1 MATSR
6 TRSEPPLIVIVGP
19 TASGKTGLAVE
30 LAQEYG
36 GEVVSADS
44 RAIYRYL
51 SIGTAK
57 PSEEEQGGV
66 PHWGID
72 LVDPGERFTVADF
85 QHYAK
90 AKITEIRARGRIP
103 FLVGGTGLYIDAVV
117 YDFVFPEST
126 GDIERRNF
134 LLRLSIDELHDY
146 CISNNIKLP
155 ENSKNKRHVV
165 NSILRNGV
173 DLKRKHELD
182 SNIVIVGIATEKEI
196 LNKRII
202 DRAHTIFNKNILEET
217 SNAAKTFGWNTEA
230 MTGNIYPLIR
240 RYFAGELGKEDLIE
254 RFIIADRQLAK
265 RQLTWFRR
273 NEHILWLTLLD
284 ARKYLAQELSKVNKS

>member
-1 MATSR
+1 MATSG

-30 LAQEYG
+30 LARKFG
-36 GEVVSADS
+36 GEVISADS
-44 RAIYRYL
+44 RAVYRYL

-57 PSEEEQGGV
+57 PSIEEQGGV

-72 LVDPGERFTVADF
+72 LIDPGERFTVADF

-90 AKITEIRARGRIP
+90 AKIAEIRARGRIP

-117 YDFVFPEST
+117 YDFVFPETT
-126 GDIERRNF
+126 GDVEQRDA
-134 LLRLSIDELHDY
+134 LLALGLDELHEY
-146 CISNNIKLP
+146 CNRNNIELP

-165 NSILRNGV
+165 NSILRKGV

-182 SNIVIVGIATEKEI
+182 SNIIIVGISTEKEI

-202 DRAHTIFNKNILEET
+202 DRAHTIFNQNILDET
-217 SNAAKTFGWNTEA
+217 SSVAKKFGWDTEA

-240 RYFAGELGKEDLIE
+240 KYFSEELTREALVE

-273 NEHILWLTLLD
+273 NEHILWFTLPD
-284 ARKYLAQELSKVNKS
+284 ARKYLAQELSMVNKS